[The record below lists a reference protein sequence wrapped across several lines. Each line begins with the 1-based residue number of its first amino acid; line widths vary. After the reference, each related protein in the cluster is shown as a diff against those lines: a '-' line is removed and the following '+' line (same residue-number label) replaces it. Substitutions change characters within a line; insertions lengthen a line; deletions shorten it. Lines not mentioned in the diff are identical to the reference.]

1 MKKKI
6 YFFIL
11 ILTFSNIFSQTQ
23 NINYGNINF
32 EISSNYQ
39 ILNKELLDEAK
50 RTIRDENKKLNETFK
65 QIELDY
71 NERTT
76 FSFKNKTCNCL
87 NNLVLSQTKIGFSFS
102 NNYYSSNS
110 ELQNEIKEM
119 YDENIKANKE
129 QISNTGI
136 VKITKINPTSFRKTK
151 NINYFHISSEM
162 VMLKNN
168 KTVVADIF
176 TIPVENFFYQL
187 EFSTDQANYD
197 TVLPLIKEMLNS
209 IKINE

>member
-1 MKKKI
+1 MKQKI
-6 YFFIL
+6 YFFMF

-32 EISSNYQ
+32 EISSKYQ
-39 ILNKELLDEAK
+39 MLNKELVSEATK
-50 RTIRDENKKLNETFK
+50 TIRDENKKLNETFE
-65 QIELDY
+65 QIDLDY

-76 FSFKNKTCNCL
+76 FSFKNQSCNCL

-102 NNYYSSNS
+102 NNSYSSNS
-110 ELQNEIKEM
+110 ELQKEIKEM
-119 YDENIKANKE
+119 YDENIEANKE

-136 VKITKINPTSFRKTK
+136 AKITKINPTSFNKTK

-168 KTVVADIF
+168 KTIVVDIF

-187 EFSTDQANYD
+187 EFSTDKVNYD
-197 TVLPLIKEMLNS
+197 TVLPLIKEMVNS
-209 IKINE
+209 IIINE

>member
-1 MKKKI
+1 MKQKI

-11 ILTFSNIFSQTQ
+11 IFSFSHVFSQTQ

-32 EISSNYQ
+32 EISSKYQ
-39 ILNKELLDEAK
+39 ILNKELLSEATK
-50 RTIRDENKKLNETFK
+50 TIGNENKNLSKTIK

-76 FSFKNKTCNCL
+76 FSFKNQTCNCL
-87 NNLVLSQTKIGFSFS
+87 NNLVLSQTKIGFSFP

-119 YDENIKANKE
+119 YNENIERNKE

-136 VKITKINPTSFRKTK
+136 AKITKINPTSFDKTK

-162 VMLKNN
+162 VMLQNN
-168 KTVVADIF
+168 KTIVADIF

-187 EFSTDQANYD
+187 EFSTDKINYE